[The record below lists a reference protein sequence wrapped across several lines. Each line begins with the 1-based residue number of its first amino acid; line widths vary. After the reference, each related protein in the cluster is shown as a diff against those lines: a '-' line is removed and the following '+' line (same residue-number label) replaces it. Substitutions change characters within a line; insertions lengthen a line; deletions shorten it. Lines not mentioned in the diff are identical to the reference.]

1 MKRNRIISVK
11 ETCIILNCSSASL
24 YRWEKNGDLPFKKI
38 KIGKSKVGYR
48 FQDVFDYI
56 ENQTSEMEGGE

>member
-1 MKRNRIISVK
+1 MNSIKILSVK
-11 ETCIILNCSSASL
+11 ELCLLLNCSKATL

-56 ENQTSEMEGGE
+56 ENQTSEMKGGE